1 MNSRFIYIIFAILL
15 VLLVNPFLRPLG
27 LFGHL
32 FSTLFLAMIPLSS
45 AFALTENRTA
55 QGQTL
60 IDRARQFAP
69 RELSPEERKRFFLE

>member
-32 FSTLFLAMIPLSS
+32 SSTLLLAMIPVSS
-45 AFALTENRTA
+45 AFALTENREKA
-55 QGQTL
+55 L
-60 IDRARQFAP
+60 IILFIAVPFVILDG
-69 RELSPEERKRFFLE
+69 LDFFSQAAF